1 MTTLC
6 HPLPRDLGEEMLQVS
21 ARAMCDRPGDNAAQR
36 DSRTRQMVHTTLGF
50 EPRDGIEFMIATV
63 AVGHYH
69 LILDSVH
76 DVFHGQD
83 DSLKAK
89 TKTTIVSL
97 DRAMLEMIRELRIE
111 RRRPLARPVEEPAQ
125 ETVDAAAPQAPPATP
140 DVAVPPDIPAEAPR
154 PEAPPAPSPL
164 AEAAAVVSVVA
175 SGLAQDDQ
183 AQADPASSRSSETRV
198 RPMDPAPVRAIPVP
212 PPEWRIGMPLD
223 WWPEIALPDGQI
235 PLPTGLP
242 SFEDDDGGS
251 FEEHFAILK
260 AALAAMEAD
269 NAEARARD
277 EAEAEATSG

>member
-36 DSRTRQMVHTTLGF
+36 ESRTRQMVHTTLGF

-69 LILDSVH
+69 LFLDSVH

-83 DSLKAK
+83 DRLKAK

-125 ETVDAAAPQAPPATP
+125 ETVDAAAPQTPRETP
-140 DVAVPPDIPAEAPR
+140 DVALPLEIPPETPR
-154 PEAPPAPSPL
+154 PQATPA
-164 AEAAAVVSVVA
+164 VSVMA
-175 SGLAQDDQ
+175 PGPAQADT
-183 AQADPASSRSSETRV
+183 AQADPASFGSSETRA
-198 RPMDPAPVRAIPVP
+198 RPADPAPVRVIPVP

-223 WWPEIALPDGQI
+223 WWPEIPLPDGQV

-242 SFEDDDGGS
+242 SFEDDDGGT

-260 AALAAMEAD
+260 AALTAMEAD
-269 NAEARARD
+269 NAEALARD
-277 EAEAEATSG
+277 EAEAEATSGD